1 MAELRFFFNNS
12 PSKKIRDINYVV
24 YVLVL
29 NLICTQL
36 YVFNISQVV
45 MVMKAIAAC
54 GSTPENVAKVIMV
67 ENQLSKKGAQS
78 RFISDALKHLA
89 DYEKDREKVISALR
103 AAFSEDKLNRDD
115 VFLSVRMAQAIENEN
130 EPTWKDVKNMK
141 ELIAG
146 CSVSSPEGIEL
157 NLARAT
163 KVWSLINLWSCLT
176 CDSERQ
182 KMLSD

>member
-1 MAELRFFFNNS
+1 
-12 PSKKIRDINYVV
+12 
-24 YVLVL
+24 
-29 NLICTQL
+29 
-36 YVFNISQVV
+36 

-54 GSTPENVAKVIMV
+54 GSTPENVAKVIMI

-89 DYEKDREKVISALR
+89 DYEKDREKVISALQ

-146 CSVSSPEGIEL
+146 CSVSSPEGIKL

-163 KVWSLINLWSCLT
+163 KV
-176 CDSERQ
+176 
-182 KMLSD
+182 